1 MNTLHLKKK
10 PSIAPTPK
18 KQWDQ
23 LIGKRVE
30 VITKMG
36 YVITGW
42 AEASQAHVLTVIDAT
57 VKRRDSPET
66 ERQSKPVHIGCEN
79 IAIAFEL

>member
-10 PSIAPTPK
+10 LIPLPELQ

-30 VITKMG
+30 VITKIG

-42 AEASQAHVLTVIDAT
+42 AEGSQAHVLTVIDAT
-57 VKRRDSPET
+57 VKRRDSTEI

-79 IAIAFEL
+79 IAIAIEL

>member
-1 MNTLHLKKK
+1 MNTLHMKKK
-10 PSIAPTPK
+10 PPPTRK

-30 VITKMG
+30 ITTKMG

-42 AEASQAHVLTVIDAT
+42 AESSQAHVLTVIDAT

-66 ERQSKPVHIGCEN
+66 ERQSMPVHIGCEN
-79 IAIAFEL
+79 IAMAIEL

>member
-10 PSIAPTPK
+10 PESAPK

-23 LIGKRVE
+23 LVGKRVE
-30 VITKMG
+30 VITKIG

-42 AEASQAHVLTVIDAT
+42 AEASQAHVLTAIDAT
-57 VKRRDSPET
+57 IKKRESPET
-66 ERQSKPVHIGCEN
+66 ERQSMPVHIGLEN
-79 IAIAFEL
+79 IAMAIEL

>member
-1 MNTLHLKKK
+1 MTTLHLKKK
-10 PSIAPTPK
+10 PEPTPK
-18 KQWDQ
+18 KQWDE

-30 VITKMG
+30 VITKIG

-57 VKRRDSPET
+57 IKRRDSPET
-66 ERQSKPVHIGCEN
+66 ERQSMPVHIGCKS
-79 IAIAFEL
+79 IAMAIEL

>member
-10 PSIAPTPK
+10 PESAAK

-30 VITKMG
+30 ITTKMG

-42 AEASQAHVLTVIDAT
+42 VETSQAHVLTVIDAT
-57 VKRRDSPET
+57 VKRRDSPEI

-79 IAIAFEL
+79 IAVAIEL

>member
-10 PSIAPTPK
+10 PSITPTPK

-30 VITKMG
+30 VITKIG
-36 YVITGW
+36 YVITGL
-42 AEASQAHVLTVIDAT
+42 AAASQAHVLTVIDAT
-57 VKRRDSPET
+57 VKRRDSPEV

-79 IAIAFEL
+79 IAVAIEL

>member
-10 PSIAPTPK
+10 PTPTPK

-42 AEASQAHVLTVIDAT
+42 AEATQAHVLTIIDAT
-57 VKRRDSPET
+57 IKRRDSPET
-66 ERQSKPVHIGCEN
+66 ERQSMPVHIGCEN
-79 IAIAFEL
+79 IAMAIEL

>member
-1 MNTLHLKKK
+1 MNALHLKKE
-10 PSIAPTPK
+10 PESAPK

-23 LIGKRVE
+23 LVGKRVE

-42 AEASQAHVLTVIDAT
+42 AESSQAHVLTVIDAT
-57 VKRRDSPET
+57 VKRRDSPLIES
-66 ERQSKPVHIGCEN
+66 QSKPVHVGCEN
-79 IAIAFEL
+79 IALAIEQ

>member
-10 PSIAPTPK
+10 TVPESAPK

-30 VITKMG
+30 VTTKMG
-36 YVITGW
+36 YVVTGW

-57 VKRRDSPET
+57 VKRRDSPEI

>member
-10 PSIAPTPK
+10 PTPTPK

-42 AEASQAHVLTVIDAT
+42 AEGSQSHVLTVIDAT
-57 VKRRDSPET
+57 VKRRDSLEV
-66 ERQSKPVHIGCEN
+66 ERQSKPIYIGCEN
-79 IAIAFEL
+79 IAVAIEL

>member
-10 PSIAPTPK
+10 TESPPK

-57 VKRRDSPET
+57 IKRRDSPEI
-66 ERQSKPVHIGCEN
+66 ERQAMPVHIGCEN
-79 IAIAFEL
+79 IAMAIEL

>member
-10 PSIAPTPK
+10 TVPESAPK

-23 LIGKRVE
+23 LIGKRIE
-30 VITKMG
+30 VITKIG

-42 AEASQAHVLTVIDAT
+42 AEGSQAHVLTVIDAT
-57 VKRRDSPET
+57 VKRRDSLEV
-66 ERQSKPVHIGCEN
+66 ERQSKPIHIGCEN
-79 IAIAFEL
+79 IAVAIEL

>member
-10 PSIAPTPK
+10 TVPESAPK

-30 VITKMG
+30 IITKMG

-57 VKRRDSPET
+57 IKRRDSPEI
-66 ERQSKPVHIGCEN
+66 ERQSMPVHIGCES
-79 IAIAFEL
+79 IAMAIEL

>member
-10 PSIAPTPK
+10 PTPTPTPK

-30 VITKMG
+30 VTTKIG

-42 AEASQAHVLTVIDAT
+42 AETIQAHVLTIIDAT
-57 VKRRDSPET
+57 IKRRDSPEI

-79 IAIAFEL
+79 IAIAVEL

>member
-10 PSIAPTPK
+10 TVPESAPK
-18 KQWDQ
+18 KQWEQ

-30 VITKMG
+30 VITKMD
-36 YVITGW
+36 YVVTGW

-57 VKRRDSPET
+57 IKRRDSPET
-66 ERQSKPVHIGCEN
+66 ERQSMPVHIGCKS
-79 IAIAFEL
+79 IAMAIEL

>member
-10 PSIAPTPK
+10 AAQELTPK
-18 KQWDQ
+18 RQWDQ

-36 YVITGW
+36 YVVTGW
-42 AEASQAHVLTVIDAT
+42 AEGSQAHVLTVIDAT
-57 VKRRDSPET
+57 IKRRDSPET
-66 ERQSKPVHIGCEN
+66 ERQSMPVHIGCEN
-79 IAIAFEL
+79 IAMAIEL

>member
-10 PSIAPTPK
+10 TVPESAPK

-30 VITKMG
+30 IITKMG

-42 AEASQAHVLTVIDAT
+42 AEASQAQVLTVIDAT
-57 VKRRDSPET
+57 IKRRDSPEI
-66 ERQSKPVHIGCEN
+66 ERQSMPVHIGLEN
-79 IAIAFEL
+79 IAMAIEL

>member
-10 PSIAPTPK
+10 TVPESAPK
-18 KQWDQ
+18 KQWEQ

-57 VKRRDSPET
+57 IKRRDSPET
-66 ERQSKPVHIGCEN
+66 ERQSMPVHIGCEN
-79 IAIAFEL
+79 IAMAIEL

>member
-10 PSIAPTPK
+10 PESPPK

-30 VITKMG
+30 LITKIG

-42 AEASQAHVLTVIDAT
+42 AEGSQAHVLTVIDAA
-57 VKRRDSPET
+57 VKRRDSLEV
-66 ERQSKPVHIGCEN
+66 ERQSKPIHIGCEN
-79 IAIAFEL
+79 IAVAIEL

>member
-10 PSIAPTPK
+10 HTPTPK

-30 VITKMG
+30 VTTKIG

-42 AEASQAHVLTVIDAT
+42 AETSQAHVLTIIDAT
-57 VKRRDSPET
+57 IKRRDSPEN

-79 IAIAFEL
+79 IAIAVEL

>member
-1 MNTLHLKKK
+1 MNTLHLKKNCARVSAK
-10 PSIAPTPK
+10 EA
-18 KQWDQ
+18 WEQ

-66 ERQSKPVHIGCEN
+66 ERQSIPVHIGGEN
-79 IAIAFEL
+79 IALAIEQ

>member
-10 PSIAPTPK
+10 TVPDLAPI

-57 VKRRDSPET
+57 VKKRDSPEI

-79 IAIAFEL
+79 IALALEQ

>member
-10 PSIAPTPK
+10 PIPTSTPK

-30 VITKMG
+30 VTTKIG

-42 AEASQAHVLTVIDAT
+42 VEASQAHVLTVIDAT

-66 ERQSKPVHIGCEN
+66 ERQSMPVHIGCEN
-79 IAIAFEL
+79 IAMAIEL

>member
-10 PSIAPTPK
+10 PTPTPK
-18 KQWDQ
+18 EQWDQ

-42 AEASQAHVLTVIDAT
+42 AESSQSHVLTVIDAT
-57 VKRRDSPET
+57 VKRRDSLEV
-66 ERQSKPVHIGCEN
+66 ERQSKPIYIGCEN
-79 IAIAFEL
+79 IAVAIEL

>member
-10 PSIAPTPK
+10 PEPTPK
-18 KQWDQ
+18 KQWAQ

-30 VITKMG
+30 VITKIG

-42 AEASQAHVLTVIDAT
+42 VEASQAHVLTVIDAT
-57 VKRRDSPET
+57 VKRRDSPEV
-66 ERQSKPVHIGCEN
+66 ERQSKLVHIGCEN
-79 IAIAFEL
+79 NAVAIEL